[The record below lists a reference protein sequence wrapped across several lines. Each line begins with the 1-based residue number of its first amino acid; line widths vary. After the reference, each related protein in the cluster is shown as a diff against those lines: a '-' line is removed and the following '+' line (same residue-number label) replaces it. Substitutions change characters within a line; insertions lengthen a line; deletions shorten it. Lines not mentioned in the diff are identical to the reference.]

1 MKTPRL
7 WLCLW
12 LAAAWVTTPT
22 VALAAPAAERKPR
35 PKRKNPPKKP
45 AARRAPTATEA
56 SEAALHQERLA
67 VLTRL
72 KEVNAELRDGELA
85 AVLERIKQ
93 KENQR
98 HTQARQL
105 IKKEQDAAAG
115 AVK

>member
-1 MKTPRL
+1 
-7 WLCLW
+7 
-12 LAAAWVTTPT
+12 
-22 VALAAPAAERKPR
+22 
-35 PKRKNPPKKP
+35 
-45 AARRAPTATEA
+45 
-56 SEAALHQERLA
+56 
-67 VLTRL
+67 L